1 VKCHILIIAF
11 YGAETFTL
19 RKIDEKCMERF
30 EMWCWRRMEKI
41 DYTNR
46 VKSEE
51 VLHRIKEEKDIT
63 HVIK

>member
-1 VKCHILIIAF
+1 MKCHILIIAF

>member
-51 VLHRIKEEKDIT
+51 VLHRIKEEKDII